1 MIPGKLDFASPTE
14 FHAHMEWRNCTLNCR
29 KLLGNACTSFA
40 PSGAKTGTLHAALLV
55 LALSAAPLL
64 LHAQT
69 QTPEA
74 PDWSLP
80 GSPTHKQVPPPP
92 DFHRASRN
100 FDTPIGIFQ
109 GQSDI
114 GAALV
119 PGSASYDS
127 ATKTYTVNSAGY
139 NIWYNRDE
147 FRFLWKKMSG
157 DVSLAANVSFPVAE
171 PPHDRKV
178 VVIIRQDLDDDSK
191 EVMAGE
197 HGTGMVHLAARAEK
211 NTFIKDMQIRV
222 GGSLLPQDVLP
233 QRIGLEKHGDEVAI
247 FISVQGEP
255 MHQFGPPVKVHFDGP
270 FYVGIGFCPH
280 FPTTV
285 DSGAFSGVVLVNKA
299 GEVH

>member
-1 MIPGKLDFASPTE
+1 
-14 FHAHMEWRNCTLNCR
+14 MEWRNCTLNCR
-29 KLLGNACTSFA
+29 KLLENACTSFA
-40 PSGAKTGTLHAALLV
+40 PGGAKTGTLQAALLV
-55 LALSAAPLL
+55 LALNTAPLL
-64 LHAQT
+64 LHAQA
-69 QTPEA
+69 QTTPAA

-80 GSPTHKQVPPPP
+80 GSPTHKQIPPPP

-127 ATKTYTVNSAGY
+127 ATKTYTINSAGY

-157 DVSLAANVSFPVAE
+157 DVSIAANVSFPVAE

-178 VVIIRQDLDDDSK
+178 ALIIRQDLDDDAK
-191 EVMAGE
+191 EVVAGE

-211 NTFIKDMQIRV
+211 DAQTKDMQFRI
-222 GGSLLPQDVLP
+222 GGNLLPPDVLP
-233 QRIGLEKHGDEVAI
+233 QRIGLEKHGDQIAI

-255 MHQFGPPVKVHFDGP
+255 LHQYGPPITVHFDGP

-280 FPTTV
+280 LPTTV
-285 DSGAFSGVVLVNKA
+285 DSGAFSNVVLVNKA